1 MATMLDCKKIQTD
14 LSEYVDGT
22 LDNDRAWT
30 IKMHLSSCA
39 VCDQIV
45 RDFSATAR
53 LVGSLPQR
61 EPSINFEAA
70 LAKRL
75 ADQALA
81 PRKSAPLWNR
91 ALDVFGSLRL
101 RPAVLAPGLALAALT
116 PVAFFAFTHQTHQGA
131 SSPTVALATP
141 SAVDASKDPRDTT
154 LDELLNDH
162 VAYAAS
168 EPLGDPSGMLSAR
181 TSGGSVSPADRPL

>member
-53 LVGSLPQR
+53 LVGSLPQL
-61 EPSINFEAA
+61 EPSSNFEAA

-91 ALDVFGSLRL
+91 ALDAFGSLHL
-101 RPAVLAPGLALAALT
+101 RPAVFGPGLALAALA
-116 PVAFFAFTHQTHQGA
+116 PVAFFAFTHQAHQNV
-131 SSPTVALATP
+131 SPTVAVATP
-141 SAVDASKDPRDTT
+141 VADASKDARDTT

-181 TSGGSVSPADRPL
+181 TSGGGSAPDRPL